1 MKQAPMLVA
10 AGILAAFAVLGVGVV
25 AVTYGMTTPLIA
37 ANERAAVL
45 REVRAILPAGVLDN
59 DPVEDRVEISDPRRL
74 GAQVTQAY
82 RARRDGEVVA
92 VILDPVVA
100 NGYSGPIRLLVSVLA
115 DGTLGGVRV
124 LSHRETPGLGDRIEV
139 TRSDWILGFSGRS
152 LGNPPAED
160 WEVRRDGGAFDQF
173 TGATIT
179 PRAVVRAVRGAL
191 ELVAEQRAALFAPPV
206 IAAGPEE

>member
-10 AGILAAFAVLGVGVV
+10 AGILAAFAVFGVGVV

-45 REVRAILPAGVLDN
+45 REVRAILPAGELDN

-74 GAQVTQAY
+74 GAQVTQVY

-124 LSHRETPGLGDRIEV
+124 LSHRETPGLGDRIEL

-191 ELVAEQRAALFAPPV
+191 ELVAEQRAALFAPSV

>member
-1 MKQAPMLVA
+1 MLIA
-10 AGILAAFAVLGVGVV
+10 AGILGAFAVFGVGLV
-25 AVTYGMTTPLIA
+25 AVTYGMTAPLIA

-45 REVRAILPAGVLDN
+45 REVRAILPAGELDN
-59 DPVEDRVEISDPRRL
+59 DPIEDRVEISDPVRL
-74 GAQVTQAY
+74 GAQVTQVY
-82 RARRDGEVVA
+82 RARRGGEVIA
-92 VILDPVVA
+92 VILDPVVG

-139 TRSDWILGFSGRS
+139 ARSDWILGFSGRS
-152 LGNPPAED
+152 LGDPPAED
-160 WEVRRDGGAFDQF
+160 WEVRRDGGEFDQF

-191 ELVAEQRAALFAPPV
+191 EFVADQRAALFAAPQV
-206 IAAGPEE
+206 AVGPEG

>member
-1 MKQAPMLVA
+1 MRPAPMLVA
-10 AGILAAFAVLGVGVV
+10 AGILGAFAVFGVGVV
-25 AVTYGMTTPLIA
+25 AVTYGMTAPLIA

-45 REVRAILPAGVLDN
+45 REVRAILPAGELDN
-59 DPVEDRVEISDPRRL
+59 DPIEDRVEISDPARL
-74 GAQVTQAY
+74 GAQVTQVY
-82 RARRDGEVVA
+82 RARRGGEVIA
-92 VILDPVVA
+92 VILDPVVG

-139 TRSDWILGFSGRS
+139 ARSDWILGFSGRS

-160 WEVRRDGGAFDQF
+160 WEVRRDGGEFDQF

-191 ELVAEQRAALFAPPV
+191 EFVADQRAALFAPPKV
-206 IAAGPEE
+206 AVGPEE

>member
-1 MKQAPMLVA
+1 MLIA
-10 AGILAAFAVLGVGVV
+10 AGILGAFAVFGVGLV
-25 AVTYGMTTPLIA
+25 AVTYGMTAPLIA

-45 REVRAILPAGVLDN
+45 REVRAILPAGELDN
-59 DPVEDRVEISDPRRL
+59 DPIEDRVEISDPARL
-74 GAQVTQAY
+74 GAQVTQVY
-82 RARRDGEVVA
+82 RARRGGEVIA
-92 VILDPVVA
+92 VILDPVVG

-139 TRSDWILGFSGRS
+139 ARSDWILGFSGRS
-152 LGNPPAED
+152 LGDPPAED

-191 ELVAEQRAALFAPPV
+191 EFVADQRAALFAAPQV
-206 IAAGPEE
+206 AAGPEE

>member
-1 MKQAPMLVA
+1 MKLSPMLVA
-10 AGILAAFAVLGVGVV
+10 AGILGAFAVFGVGLV
-25 AVTYGMTTPLIA
+25 AVTYGMTAPMIA

-45 REVRAILPAGVLDN
+45 REVRAILPPGELDN
-59 DPVEDRVEISDPRRL
+59 DPIEDRLEISDPVRL
-74 GAQVTQAY
+74 GAQVTQVY
-82 RARRDGEVVA
+82 RARRDGDVVA
-92 VILDPVVA
+92 VVLDPVVG

-115 DGTLGGVRV
+115 DGSLGGVRV

-139 TRSDWILGFSGRS
+139 ARSDWILGFSGRS

-160 WEVRRDGGAFDQF
+160 WEVRRDGGEFDQF

-191 ELVAEQRAALFAPPV
+191 ELVAEQRAALFAAPV
-206 IAAGPEE
+206 VATGPSE